1 MHSKILFIK
10 PKLKLS
16 NKIAVVGSSNNLSKG
31 NYASE
36 IDSHDEVVRFN
47 RAPVLGYEHIVGSKT
62 TLRVVNNHV
71 FENKEEIRGYTNQ
84 PKDFIKEL
92 RGQRILLYSGSKRP
106 WKQRYKNSH
115 ISNKLHKFNYDKL
128 HEIKRCLNFSSDLI
142 LTSGEAVSVGLLSAI
157 LKKRNIKSIPLLGWQ
172 IPIIT
177 DSNHQKAKI
186 LNIDKVRI
194 DKYLNDYDVLV
205 VAGFQGV
212 DIDGKITS
220 LGRGGSD
227 TTAVAVAAA
236 VDADRCDIYTD
247 VDGVYSTDP
256 NLEPKAKKINKLAF
270 EEMLEMSSTGAK
282 VLHTRSVELAMKN
295 NLTLQVLSS
304 ITKQSGTLV
313 VDENKLIEKEIV
325 SGVSF
330 SNNES
335 KLTLS
340 GIADKP
346 GISATIFGLLA
357 NNNINV
363 DMIVQNTSQDGVTAN
378 ITFTVPNSEIHNA
391 KKILEENQNLIDFKS
406 IETDSNISK
415 ISVIGMGMMSQSGV
429 AKKMFTTLAD
439 NSINI
444 LAISTSEIKISVLIN
459 KKFTKI
465 AVKSLHEAYNL
476 GN

>member
-1 MHSKILFIK
+1 M
-10 PKLKLS
+10 KLVVMKFGGTS
-16 NKIAVVGSSNNLSKG
+16 VGSIDKINNVANIVEKQLNDKKLIVVLSAMSGVTNKMQEYIDEIESN
-31 NYASE
+31 E
-36 IDSHDEVVRFN
+36 I
-47 RAPVLGYEHIVGSKT
+47 I
-62 TLRVVNNHV
+62 
-71 FENKEEIRGYTNQ
+71 EN
-84 PKDFIKEL
+84 
-92 RGQRILLYSGSKRP
+92 
-106 WKQRYKNSH
+106 
-115 ISNKLHKFNYDKL
+115 
-128 HEIKRCLNFSSDLI
+128 DLI

-157 LKKRNIKSIPLLGWQ
+157 LKKRNIKSVPLLGWQ

-186 LNIDKVRI
+186 LNIDKNRI
-194 DKYLNDYDVLV
+194 DQFLKDYDVIV

-212 DIDGKITS
+212 DMDGNITS

-247 VDGVYSTDP
+247 VDGVYTTDP

-304 ITKQSGTLV
+304 ITKKTGTFV

-325 SGVSF
+325 SGVSY

-378 ITFTVPNSEIHNA
+378 ITFTVPNSEIHNT
-391 KKILEENQNLIDFKS
+391 KKLLEDNQNLIDFKS
-406 IETDSNISK
+406 IETDTNISK

-429 AKKMFTTLAD
+429 ANKMFATLAN

-444 LAISTSEIKISVLIN
+444 LAISTSEIKISVLID

-476 GN
+476 DN

>member
-1 MHSKILFIK
+1 M
-10 PKLKLS
+10 KLIVMKFGGTS
-16 NKIAVVGSSNNLSKG
+16 VGSIDKINNVANIVQKQLNNKKLIVVLSAMSGVTNKMQEYIDEIESN
-31 NYASE
+31 E
-36 IDSHDEVVRFN
+36 I
-47 RAPVLGYEHIVGSKT
+47 I
-62 TLRVVNNHV
+62 
-71 FENKEEIRGYTNQ
+71 EN
-84 PKDFIKEL
+84 
-92 RGQRILLYSGSKRP
+92 
-106 WKQRYKNSH
+106 
-115 ISNKLHKFNYDKL
+115 
-128 HEIKRCLNFSSDLI
+128 DLI

-177 DSNHQKAKI
+177 DGNHQKAKI

-205 VAGFQGV
+205 VAGFQGI

-227 TTAVAVAAA
+227 TTAVAIAAA

-256 NLEPKAKKINKLAF
+256 NLEPKAKKINQLAF

-391 KKILEENQNLIDFKS
+391 KKILEQNQNLINFKS

>member
-1 MHSKILFIK
+1 M
-10 PKLKLS
+10 KLVVMKFGGTS
-16 NKIAVVGSSNNLSKG
+16 VGSIDKINNVAKIVEKQLNNKKLIVVLSAMSGVTNKMQEYIDEIESN
-31 NYASE
+31 
-36 IDSHDEVVRFN
+36 EV
-47 RAPVLGYEHIVGSKT
+47 I
-62 TLRVVNNHV
+62 
-71 FENKEEIRGYTNQ
+71 EN
-84 PKDFIKEL
+84 
-92 RGQRILLYSGSKRP
+92 
-106 WKQRYKNSH
+106 
-115 ISNKLHKFNYDKL
+115 
-128 HEIKRCLNFSSDLI
+128 DLI

-157 LKKRNIKSIPLLGWQ
+157 LKKRKIKSVPLLGWQ

-186 LNIDKVRI
+186 LNIDKNRI
-194 DKYLNDYDVLV
+194 DQFLKDYDVIV
-205 VAGFQGV
+205 IAGFQGV
-212 DIDGKITS
+212 DMDGNITS

-227 TTAVAVAAA
+227 TTAVAIAAA

-247 VDGVYSTDP
+247 VDGVYTTDP

-304 ITKQSGTLV
+304 ITKEDGTLV
-313 VDENKLIEKEIV
+313 VDESKLIEKEIV
-325 SGVSF
+325 SGVSY
-330 SNNES
+330 SNNDS

>member
-1 MHSKILFIK
+1 MKFGGTS
-10 PKLKLS
+10 
-16 NKIAVVGSSNNLSKG
+16 VGSIDKINNVANIVEKQVNDKKLIVVLSAMSGVTNKMQEYIDEIESN
-31 NYASE
+31 E
-36 IDSHDEVVRFN
+36 I
-47 RAPVLGYEHIVGSKT
+47 I
-62 TLRVVNNHV
+62 
-71 FENKEEIRGYTNQ
+71 EN
-84 PKDFIKEL
+84 
-92 RGQRILLYSGSKRP
+92 
-106 WKQRYKNSH
+106 
-115 ISNKLHKFNYDKL
+115 
-128 HEIKRCLNFSSDLI
+128 DLI

-186 LNIDKVRI
+186 LNIDKDRI
-194 DKYLNDYDVLV
+194 YKYLNDFDVLV
-205 VAGFQGV
+205 VAGFQGI

-282 VLHTRSVELAMKN
+282 VLHTHSVELAMKN

-391 KKILEENQNLIDFKS
+391 KKILEENQNLINFKS
-406 IETDSNISK
+406 IESDSNISK

-429 AKKMFTTLAD
+429 AKKMFTTLAH

>member
-1 MHSKILFIK
+1 MKFGGTS
-10 PKLKLS
+10 
-16 NKIAVVGSSNNLSKG
+16 VGSIDKINNVANIIEKQLIDKKLIVVLSAMSGVTNKMQEYIDEIESN
-31 NYASE
+31 E
-36 IDSHDEVVRFN
+36 I
-47 RAPVLGYEHIVGSKT
+47 I
-62 TLRVVNNHV
+62 
-71 FENKEEIRGYTNQ
+71 EN
-84 PKDFIKEL
+84 
-92 RGQRILLYSGSKRP
+92 
-106 WKQRYKNSH
+106 
-115 ISNKLHKFNYDKL
+115 
-128 HEIKRCLNFSSDLI
+128 DLI

-357 NNNINV
+357 NTNINV

>member
-1 MHSKILFIK
+1 M
-10 PKLKLS
+10 KLIVMKFGGTS
-16 NKIAVVGSSNNLSKG
+16 VGSIDKINNVANIVEKQLNDKKLIVVLSAMSGVTNKMQEYIDEIESN
-31 NYASE
+31 E
-36 IDSHDEVVRFN
+36 I
-47 RAPVLGYEHIVGSKT
+47 I
-62 TLRVVNNHV
+62 
-71 FENKEEIRGYTNQ
+71 EN
-84 PKDFIKEL
+84 
-92 RGQRILLYSGSKRP
+92 
-106 WKQRYKNSH
+106 
-115 ISNKLHKFNYDKL
+115 
-128 HEIKRCLNFSSDLI
+128 DLI

-212 DIDGKITS
+212 DVDGKITS

-391 KKILEENQNLIDFKS
+391 KKILEQNQNLINFKS
-406 IETDSNISK
+406 IETDINISK

>member
-1 MHSKILFIK
+1 M
-10 PKLKLS
+10 KLVVMKFGGTS
-16 NKIAVVGSSNNLSKG
+16 VGSIGKINNVANIVENQLNDKKLIVVLSAMSGVTNKMQEYIDEIESN
-31 NYASE
+31 E
-36 IDSHDEVVRFN
+36 I
-47 RAPVLGYEHIVGSKT
+47 I
-62 TLRVVNNHV
+62 
-71 FENKEEIRGYTNQ
+71 EN
-84 PKDFIKEL
+84 
-92 RGQRILLYSGSKRP
+92 
-106 WKQRYKNSH
+106 
-115 ISNKLHKFNYDKL
+115 
-128 HEIKRCLNFSSDLI
+128 DLI

-194 DKYLNDYDVLV
+194 HKYLNEYDVLV

-429 AKKMFTTLAD
+429 AKKMFTTLAE

>member
-1 MHSKILFIK
+1 M
-10 PKLKLS
+10 KLVVMKFGGTS
-16 NKIAVVGSSNNLSKG
+16 VGSINKINNVANIVENQLNDKKLIVVLSAMSGVTNKMQEYIDEIESN
-31 NYASE
+31 E
-36 IDSHDEVVRFN
+36 I
-47 RAPVLGYEHIVGSKT
+47 I
-62 TLRVVNNHV
+62 
-71 FENKEEIRGYTNQ
+71 EN
-84 PKDFIKEL
+84 
-92 RGQRILLYSGSKRP
+92 
-106 WKQRYKNSH
+106 
-115 ISNKLHKFNYDKL
+115 
-128 HEIKRCLNFSSDLI
+128 DLI
-142 LTSGEAVSVGLLSAI
+142 LTSGEAVSVGLLSAV
-157 LKKRNIKSIPLLGWQ
+157 LKKRNINSIPLLGWQ

-186 LNIDKVRI
+186 LNINKVRI
-194 DKYLNDYDVLV
+194 DQYLNDYDVIV

-212 DIDGKITS
+212 DSDGKITS

-227 TTAVAVAAA
+227 TTAVAIAAA
-236 VDADRCDIYTD
+236 VNADRCDIYTD
-247 VDGVYSTDP
+247 VDGVYTTDP
-256 NLEPKAKKINKLAF
+256 NLEPKAKKIDKLAF

-304 ITKQSGTLV
+304 ITNENGTFV

-325 SGVSF
+325 SGVSY

-357 NNNINV
+357 NKNINV
-363 DMIVQNTSQDGVTAN
+363 DMIVQNTSQDGITAN
-378 ITFTVPNSEIHNA
+378 ITFTVPNSEINIA
-391 KKILEENQNLIDFKS
+391 KKLLEENQKLIDFKS
-406 IETDSNISK
+406 IETDTNISK

-429 AKKMFTTLAD
+429 ANKMFTTLAE

-444 LAISTSEIKISVLIN
+444 LAISTSEIKISVLID

-465 AVKSLHEAYNL
+465 AVNSLHEAYNL
-476 GN
+476 TK

>member
-1 MHSKILFIK
+1 M
-10 PKLKLS
+10 KLVVMKFGGTS
-16 NKIAVVGSSNNLSKG
+16 VGSIDKINNVANIVENQSNDKKLIVVLSAMSGVTNKMQE
-31 NYASE
+31 YIDE
-36 IDSHDEVVRFN
+36 IESNE
-47 RAPVLGYEHIVGSKT
+47 II
-62 TLRVVNNHV
+62 
-71 FENKEEIRGYTNQ
+71 EN
-84 PKDFIKEL
+84 
-92 RGQRILLYSGSKRP
+92 
-106 WKQRYKNSH
+106 
-115 ISNKLHKFNYDKL
+115 
-128 HEIKRCLNFSSDLI
+128 DLI

-186 LNIDKVRI
+186 LNINKVRI

-205 VAGFQGV
+205 VAGFQGI
-212 DIDGKITS
+212 DIDGNITS

-256 NLEPKAKKINKLAF
+256 NLEPKAKKISKLAF

-378 ITFTVPNSEIHNA
+378 ITFTVPNSEIHNT
-391 KKILEENQNLIDFKS
+391 KKLLEDNQNLIDFKS
-406 IETDSNISK
+406 IETDTNISK

-429 AKKMFTTLAD
+429 AKKMFTTLAE

-444 LAISTSEIKISVLIN
+444 LAISTSEIKISVLID

-476 GN
+476 NK

>member
-1 MHSKILFIK
+1 M
-10 PKLKLS
+10 KLVVMKFGGTS
-16 NKIAVVGSSNNLSKG
+16 VGSIDKINNVANIVEKQLNDKKLIVVLSAMSGVTNKMQEYIDEIESN
-31 NYASE
+31 E
-36 IDSHDEVVRFN
+36 I
-47 RAPVLGYEHIVGSKT
+47 I
-62 TLRVVNNHV
+62 
-71 FENKEEIRGYTNQ
+71 EN
-84 PKDFIKEL
+84 
-92 RGQRILLYSGSKRP
+92 
-106 WKQRYKNSH
+106 
-115 ISNKLHKFNYDKL
+115 
-128 HEIKRCLNFSSDLI
+128 DLI

-205 VAGFQGV
+205 VAGFQGI
-212 DIDGKITS
+212 DIDGNITS

-476 GN
+476 DN

>member
-1 MHSKILFIK
+1 MKFGGTS
-10 PKLKLS
+10 
-16 NKIAVVGSSNNLSKG
+16 VGSIDKINNVANIVEKQLNDKKLIVVLSAMSGVTNKMQEYIDEIESN
-31 NYASE
+31 E
-36 IDSHDEVVRFN
+36 I
-47 RAPVLGYEHIVGSKT
+47 I
-62 TLRVVNNHV
+62 
-71 FENKEEIRGYTNQ
+71 EN
-84 PKDFIKEL
+84 
-92 RGQRILLYSGSKRP
+92 
-106 WKQRYKNSH
+106 
-115 ISNKLHKFNYDKL
+115 
-128 HEIKRCLNFSSDLI
+128 DLI

-177 DSNHQKAKI
+177 DR
-186 LNIDKVRI
+186 NIYKVRI

-205 VAGFQGV
+205 IAGFQGV

-429 AKKMFTTLAD
+429 AKKMFSTLAD

-444 LAISTSEIKISVLIN
+444 LAISTSEIKISVLID

-465 AVKSLHEAYNL
+465 AVKSLHVAYNL
-476 GN
+476 IIK